1 MCVSMY
7 LLRCTR
13 WHVGWSFPWTS
24 WISCWNM
31 KITTPVLERQSSCY
45 NKKRCAAPGQLGTW
59 TRNRHNWKGLQQ
71 SNYTLV
77 NFESTDVATMSLR
90 YRYWNFPFPPLLSAA
105 QKRGALGRDSA
116 GAWPWRSSSL
126 CLQGYS
132 IVRHLLSS
140 HDNRCRFCRPL
151 GGFKRDFHPK
161 QVPLAQQRK
170 ETVVTGFFSSGEGLW
185 SL

>member
-1 MCVSMY
+1 MITNQCVY
-7 LLRCTR
+7 LCIFYDA
-13 WHVGWSFPWTS
+13 HVD
-24 WISCWNM
+24 
-31 KITTPVLERQSSCY
+31 
-45 NKKRCAAPGQLGTW
+45 
-59 TRNRHNWKGLQQ
+59 
-71 SNYTLV
+71 TLV
-77 NFESTDVATMSLR
+77 GPFHERLEFLVETWKLQLLNGSRHVTTRKGAPRRVNWVPEQETGIIERGCNNPTILLSTLSPQTSPPC
-90 YRYWNFPFPPLLSAA
+90 RYWNFPFPPLLSAA